1 MLVPKTMV
9 VCVRIEVCH
18 CEVFPYKA
26 VPKIGNRVLSVVIA
40 GPVIIGDDMVIA
52 AN

>member
-1 MLVPKTMV
+1 MLGLRFAT
-9 VCVRIEVCH
+9 VRL
-18 CEVFPYKA
+18 FPYKA

-40 GPVIIGDDMVIA
+40 GPVIIGDDTVIA